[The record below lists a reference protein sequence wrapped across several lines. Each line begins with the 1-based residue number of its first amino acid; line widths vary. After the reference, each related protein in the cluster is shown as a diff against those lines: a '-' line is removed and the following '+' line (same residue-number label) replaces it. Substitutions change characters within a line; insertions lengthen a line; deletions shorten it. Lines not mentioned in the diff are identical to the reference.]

1 MLPRI
6 MVFPAAPIHQV
17 AGVRRRVQMSQVSS
31 SYMPPYLHSDSQW
44 NFQSHKLSFADG
56 GRVDS
61 IQEHLWNRRVRPR
74 ARRYGRTGFE
84 LSTTGWLEDTY
95 KKHITH
101 GEAPPKRL
109 LRHIPPG
116 FLHSDSQYH
125 FQSHKLSFAE
135 GRRVGSIQEHLWN
148 RRVRPRARRNG
159 RTGFL
164 VPHLGVFRQSMPE
177 LSTTGWLEDTY
188 KKRITHQEAPP
199 F

>member
-74 ARRYGRTGFE
+74 ARR
-84 LSTTGWLEDTY
+84 
-95 KKHITH
+95 
-101 GEAPPKRL
+101 
-109 LRHIPPG
+109 
-116 FLHSDSQYH
+116 
-125 FQSHKLSFAE
+125 
-135 GRRVGSIQEHLWN
+135 
-148 RRVRPRARRNG
+148 NG

>member
-1 MLPRI
+1 MNRLSRAVPDNCGSESKLDMDTRLCMRNTQKLEQGGMYWHMLPRF

-84 LSTTGWLEDTY
+84 LSTTE
-95 KKHITH
+95 
-101 GEAPPKRL
+101 
-109 LRHIPPG
+109 
-116 FLHSDSQYH
+116 
-125 FQSHKLSFAE
+125 
-135 GRRVGSIQEHLWN
+135 
-148 RRVRPRARRNG
+148 
-159 RTGFL
+159 
-164 VPHLGVFRQSMPE
+164 
-177 LSTTGWLEDTY
+177 
-188 KKRITHQEAPP
+188 
-199 F
+199 